1 MRLIDADA
9 LKENAYD
16 SGTWKNVEEGFH
28 QRVVD
33 VKEIDDAPTIISVSC
48 GFNCN
53 SCYGVYEVLHHEP
66 TEEMQLEIKKRLA
79 EKLLPA
85 LMDEMM
91 VFRHHYPAGERDPDD
106 PRESWTYAVK
116 IMICRAFGEP
126 DIDREDKSFDE
137 RGPTA
142 TMKAIGIAIPE
153 RHIGEPG
160 EVLKLE

>member
-1 MRLIDADA
+1 MRRLIDADA
-9 LKENAYD
+9 LMGAVMAQD
-16 SGTWKNVEEGFH
+16 
-28 QRVVD
+28 VVD
-33 VKEIDDAPTIISVSC
+33 KSVVKRLIIQAPTIISVRC
-48 GFNCN
+48 DLHCN

-85 LMDEMM
+85 LMDEMT
-91 VFRHHYPAGERDPDD
+91 VIRCHYPAGERDPDD

-142 TMKAIGIAIPE
+142 MMKAIGIAIPE
-153 RHIGEPG
+153 PHIGEPG
-160 EVLKLE
+160 EALKLV